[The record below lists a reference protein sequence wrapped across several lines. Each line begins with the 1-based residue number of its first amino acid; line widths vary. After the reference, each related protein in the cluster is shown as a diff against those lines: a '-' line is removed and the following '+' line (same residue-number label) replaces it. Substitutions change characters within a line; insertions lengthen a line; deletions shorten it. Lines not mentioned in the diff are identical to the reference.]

1 MESANDWAH
10 FLADMAKGQK
20 NISTLNIFKSETE
33 NNVDNINDMM
43 KTKTTEEENIYANDN
58 MDELKIIEHNKSDE
72 GGGGSEEEEY
82 YILPNKGKIWSEQKG
97 KKKFFFFVQN
107 NRPIFF
113 CDFWCCCWKFQIFP
127 GIILNFK
134 TSLIARF
141 FCHFTYSIENC
152 KFFGNSSKISKS
164 TNESFSFS

>member
-20 NISTLNIFKSETE
+20 NISTLNIFKTETE
-33 NNVDNINDMM
+33 NVDNNQKNMM
-43 KTKTTEEENIYANDN
+43 TKTSEENIYANDN

-97 KKKFFFFVQN
+97 GKIFFFF
-107 NRPIFF
+107 F
-113 CDFWCCCWKFQIFP
+113 CAKQ
-127 GIILNFK
+127 
-134 TSLIARF
+134 
-141 FCHFTYSIENC
+141 
-152 KFFGNSSKISKS
+152 
-164 TNESFSFS
+164 

>member
-97 KKKFFFFVQN
+97 ENFFFFCAKQ
-107 NRPIFF
+107 
-113 CDFWCCCWKFQIFP
+113 
-127 GIILNFK
+127 
-134 TSLIARF
+134 
-141 FCHFTYSIENC
+141 
-152 KFFGNSSKISKS
+152 
-164 TNESFSFS
+164 

>member
-33 NNVDNINDMM
+33 NNVDNKNDMM

-72 GGGGSEEEEY
+72 GGGSEEEEY
-82 YILPNKGKIWSEQKG
+82 YILPNKGKIWSEQKAKKRQ
-97 KKKFFFFVQN
+97 KKKIFFFCAKQ
-107 NRPIFF
+107 
-113 CDFWCCCWKFQIFP
+113 
-127 GIILNFK
+127 
-134 TSLIARF
+134 
-141 FCHFTYSIENC
+141 
-152 KFFGNSSKISKS
+152 
-164 TNESFSFS
+164 

>member
-97 KKKFFFFVQN
+97 KIFFFLCKTIDLFS
-107 NRPIFF
+107 FA
-113 CDFWCCCWKFQIFP
+113 
-127 GIILNFK
+127 ILM
-134 TSLIARF
+134 LLL
-141 FCHFTYSIENC
+141 
-152 KFFGNSSKISKS
+152 KISNFFWHN
-164 TNESFSFS
+164 T

>member
-82 YILPNKGKIWSEQKG
+82 YILPNKGKIWSEQKA
-97 KKKFFFFVQN
+97 KFFLAYYLILKLHSLRDFFVY
-107 NRPIFF
+107 
-113 CDFWCCCWKFQIFP
+113 
-127 GIILNFK
+127 L
-134 TSLIARF
+134 
-141 FCHFTYSIENC
+141 IENC
-152 KFFGNSSKISKS
+152 KIFGNSSKISKS
-164 TNESFSFS
+164 TNETFSFS

>member
-97 KKKFFFFVQN
+97 KIFFFFLCKTIDLFSFA
-107 NRPIFF
+107 IF
-113 CDFWCCCWKFQIFP
+113 DVVAE
-127 GIILNFK
+127 NFK
-134 TSLIARF
+134 F
-141 FCHFTYSIENC
+141 FLA
-152 KFFGNSSKISKS
+152 
-164 TNESFSFS
+164 

>member
-1 MESANDWAH
+1 MKSTLDEIVLSIKTWEWYFFFTSDSNVMESANDWAH

-82 YILPNKGKIWSEQKG
+82 YILPNKGKIWSKQKA
-97 KKKFFFFVQN
+97 KFF
-107 NRPIFF
+107 
-113 CDFWCCCWKFQIFP
+113 
-127 GIILNFK
+127 L
-134 TSLIARF
+134 A
-141 FCHFTYSIENC
+141 
-152 KFFGNSSKISKS
+152 
-164 TNESFSFS
+164 

>member
-82 YILPNKGKIWSEQKG
+82 YILPNKGKIWSVQKDW
-97 KKKFFFFVQN
+97 
-107 NRPIFF
+107 IFF
-113 CDFWCCCWKFQIFP
+113 P
-127 GIILNFK
+127 IL
-134 TSLIARF
+134 T
-141 FCHFTYSIENC
+141 
-152 KFFGNSSKISKS
+152 
-164 TNESFSFS
+164 